1 MKSGNFEELLQLL
14 LLDILH
20 SDLLE
25 QGYAIN
31 SSGVAIDMDEIR
43 KAEDMYE

>member
-1 MKSGNFEELLQLL
+1 MSGNFEELLQLL